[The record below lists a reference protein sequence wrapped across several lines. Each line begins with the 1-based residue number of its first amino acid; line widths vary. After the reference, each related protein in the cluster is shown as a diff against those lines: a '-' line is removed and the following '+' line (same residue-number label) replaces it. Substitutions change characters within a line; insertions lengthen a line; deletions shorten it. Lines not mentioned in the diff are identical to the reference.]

1 MTFTVRTILDNIER
15 SELYASIKGMKVEVS
30 DQLVL
35 VMMTN
40 YWSIILSI
48 IDTNVFYSHTCLK
61 TLNEV
66 MQIEINKISDWLN
79 INKLSINTA
88 AKTKFMLFS

>member
-40 YWSIILSI
+40 Y
-48 IDTNVFYSHTCLK
+48 
-61 TLNEV
+61 
-66 MQIEINKISDWLN
+66 
-79 INKLSINTA
+79 
-88 AKTKFMLFS
+88 